1 MPQDRGHHHE
11 HGHSHRGDGKLT
23 AAVAV
28 NLILTVVQIVGGVL
42 SGSLALIAD
51 AIHNLSDALSLILAV
66 AARRISRRKADSTM
80 TFGWNR
86 AELVAALINLTA
98 LVLIAVYLAAE
109 GIMRLADP
117 PGVDGW
123 IVVWVAGV
131 ALIVDAATAA
141 LTYRLSKTSLNIRA
155 AFLHN
160 VADALGS
167 IAVIVVGTLILL
179 YDWRLLDPIATL
191 GISAYILWHALSDM
205 RPTIHILMLGAPEG
219 PDREEIRDA
228 FREHADVEDVHHLHI
243 WQIDERRCS
252 VEAHVI
258 LPEAALPRAPE
269 VVSDLKRILS
279 DRFGIGHATIEV
291 ETLNSG
297 CAAEGPRYA

>member
-1 MPQDRGHHHE
+1 M
-11 HGHSHRGDGKLT
+11 S

-28 NLILTVVQIVGGVL
+28 NLLLTVVQIVGGIV

-51 AIHNLSDALSLILAV
+51 AIHNFSDAMSLLLAV

-80 TFGWNR
+80 TFGWDR
-86 AELVAALINLTA
+86 AELVAALINLTT
-98 LVLIAVYLAAE
+98 LILIALYLAAE

-123 IVVWVAGV
+123 IVIWVAGF
-131 ALIVDAATAA
+131 ALIVDTVTVA
-141 LTYRLSKTSLNIRA
+141 LTYRLSRNSLNIRA

-167 IAVIVVGTLILL
+167 VAVIIVGTLILL

-205 RPTIHILMLGAPEG
+205 RPTIHILMLGAPDN
-219 PDREEIRDA
+219 PDREEVRNA
-228 FREHADVEDVHHLHI
+228 FLEHTDIEDVHHLHL
-243 WQIDERRCS
+243 WQIDEHRCS

-258 LPEAALPRAPE
+258 LSETALPRAPE
-269 VVSDLKRILS
+269 VVSDLKAILS

-291 ETLNSG
+291 ETRSSG
-297 CAAEGPRYA
+297 CAGRHPRQA

>member
-1 MPQDRGHHHE
+1 MPPGHDHLHG
-11 HGHSHRGDGKLT
+11 HGHSHAGDGKLT

-28 NLILTVVQIVGGVL
+28 NLLLTVVQIVGGIV

-51 AIHNLSDALSLILAV
+51 AIHNFSDAMSLLLAV

-80 TFGWNR
+80 TFGWDR
-86 AELVAALINLTA
+86 AELVAALINLTT
-98 LVLIAVYLAAE
+98 LILIALYLAAE
-109 GIMRLADP
+109 GIMRLANP

-123 IVVWVAGV
+123 IVIWVAGF
-131 ALIVDAATAA
+131 ALIVDTVTVA
-141 LTYRLSKTSLNIRA
+141 LTYRLSRNSLNIRA

-167 IAVIVVGTLILL
+167 VAVIIVGTLILL

-205 RPTIHILMLGAPEG
+205 RPTIHILMLGAPDN
-219 PDREEIRDA
+219 PDREEVRNA
-228 FREHADVEDVHHLHI
+228 FLEHTDIEDVHHLHL
-243 WQIDERRCS
+243 WQIDEHRCS

-258 LPEAALPRAPE
+258 LSEAALPRAPE
-269 VVSDLKRILS
+269 VVSDLKAILS

-291 ETLNSG
+291 ETRNSG
-297 CAAEGPRYA
+297 CAGWHPLQA

>member
-1 MPQDRGHHHE
+1 M
-11 HGHSHRGDGKLT
+11 
-23 AAVAV
+23 
-28 NLILTVVQIVGGVL
+28 
-42 SGSLALIAD
+42 
-51 AIHNLSDALSLILAV
+51 LAV
-66 AARRISRRKADSTM
+66 AARRIARRKADSTM
-80 TFGWNR
+80 TFGWDR

-98 LVLIAVYLAAE
+98 LVLIAIYLAAE

-131 ALIVDAATAA
+131 ALVVDVATAA
-141 LTYRLSKTSLNIRA
+141 LTYRLSKSSLNIRA

-167 IAVIVVGTLILL
+167 VAVIVVGTLILL

-219 PDREEIRDA
+219 QNREEVLNA
-228 FREHADVEDVHHLHI
+228 LREHADIVDVHHVHI
-243 WQIDERRCS
+243 WQIDEHRCS
-252 VEAHVI
+252 LEAHVV

-269 VVSDLKRILS
+269 VVADLKRVLS

-291 ETLNSG
+291 ETRNSG
-297 CAAEGPRYA
+297 CAELKPRPA